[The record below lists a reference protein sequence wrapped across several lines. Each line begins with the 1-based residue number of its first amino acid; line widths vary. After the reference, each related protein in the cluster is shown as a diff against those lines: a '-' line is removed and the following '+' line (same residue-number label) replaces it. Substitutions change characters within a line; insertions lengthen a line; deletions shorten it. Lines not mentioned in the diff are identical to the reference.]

1 MTDEQAISAYQA
13 LNPTLFDILDRF
25 DLSQHCHSDQ
35 QHELSIELWLRMY
48 ENEDDD
54 PRRLR
59 LTFEGVRNL
68 MTTFQGFALLPR
80 IAIRSI
86 RDYRWERLR
95 YEVKDEE
102 GNTFSFFLP
111 RFSSANS
118 RSERMTSIAFNT
130 LSTIK

>member
-13 LNPTLFDILDRF
+13 LNPTLFDVLDRF
-25 DLSQHCHSDQ
+25 DLRQHYHSDQ

-86 RDYRWERLR
+86 RDYRWERLS

-102 GNTFSFFLP
+102 GNTFSFFC
-111 RFSSANS
+111 RDFQAHIVEANG
-118 RSERMTSIAFNT
+118 
-130 LSTIK
+130 